1 MTPTKITSKVI
12 ADDAIDSEH
21 YTDGSIDTAHIAAD
35 AVTGA
40 KIADDAIDSEHYA
53 AGSIDNEHLAD
64 DAVGVAELSA
74 TGTASSSTFLRGD
87 NAWSVVSGGTS
98 WQSVQTSSFTAVA
111 GKGYP
116 CNTTSSA
123 FTVTLPAGSAGDT
136 IELIDY
142 AGTFDSNKL
151 TITANGSEKILA
163 STNDVQLGIEKEGS
177 RLVYVDSTQGW
188 APLAIKPA
196 SISNISGGTMTA
208 YSGYIVHTF
217 TSSANLVI
225 TGSDKTCSILI
236 VAGGGSGC
244 GGTGGGGGG
253 GAVIY
258 RDSVVIPVGTNTISI
273 GAGGVASSSVGPP
286 GTAGSD
292 TVFTPYGGSAVTAKG
307 GGSGRGESAGG
318 TNGANSGGGTEQYA
332 PETPPSHAAFS
343 GYTVYAENTGGTEGG
358 GGSAWDITGGGA
370 GAGADGGD
378 GTSTTGGA
386 GGAGVQVGT
395 IYNGS
400 TNHYWAGGGGGSA
413 SYAHTAGAGG
423 LGGGGGGSASTSGTQ
438 GAGGGSAFNSGA
450 AGTVDAQAP
459 YAGAGGDGGA
469 NTGAGGGAAYDG
481 NGLGGNGGSGIVI
494 VRYAV

>member
-1 MTPTKITSKVI
+1 
-12 ADDAIDSEH
+12 
-21 YTDGSIDTAHIAAD
+21 
-35 AVTGA
+35 
-40 KIADDAIDSEHYA
+40 
-53 AGSIDNEHLAD
+53 
-64 DAVGVAELSA
+64 
-74 TGTASSSTFLRGD
+74 
-87 NAWSVVSGGTS
+87 GGTS

-123 FTVTLPAGSAGDT
+123 FTVTLPVGSAGDT

-142 AGTFDSNKL
+142 AGTFDSNNL
-151 TITANGSEKILA
+151 TIAANGSEKILA
-163 STNDVQLGIEKEGS
+163 STDDIEVETEREGS

-188 APLAIKPA
+188 VPLVTGTL
-196 SISNISGGTMTA
+196 SGVTGGTESS
-208 YSGYIVHTF
+208 YSGYKVHTF

-225 TGSDKTCSILI
+225 TGSAKTCSILI
-236 VAGGGSGC
+236 VAGGGSGA

-258 RDSVVIPVGTNTISI
+258 SASVVIPTGTNTIVV

-286 GTAGSD
+286 GTAGGD
-292 TVFTPYGGSAVTAKG
+292 TVFTPAVGSVITAKG
-307 GGSGRGESAGG
+307 GGSANGEANHQG

-332 PETPPSHAAFS
+332 PYTPPSHAAFS

-358 GGSAWDITGGGA
+358 SGSAWDITGGGA

-378 GTSTTGGA
+378 GGATTAGA

-400 TNHYWAGGGGGSA
+400 TNHYWAGGGGGAA
-413 SYAHTAGAGG
+413 SYAHTAGNGG
-423 LGGGGGGSASTSGTQ
+423 IGGGGGGSASTGQTAGT
-438 GAGGGSAFNSGA
+438 GGGSAFNSGVAGTSQTSGAGA
-450 AGTVDAQAP
+450 AG
-459 YAGAGGDGGA
+459 GAAGA
-469 NTGAGGGAAYDG
+469 NTGGGGGGGQDG
-481 NGLGGNGGSGIVI
+481 SVGGNGGSGIVI